1 MLVRALNFARFF
13 FGAKHEEKVANHT
26 SDFIFIS
33 ATMILG
39 VIIIISIAIITLKV
53 YMFLKINLHG

>member
-1 MLVRALNFARFF
+1 MRGF